1 MHPNEKM
8 TPYQSL
14 AVNGRSFYW
23 ASLFLA
29 PGARNRAAQLYAFCR
44 VLDDLADGDISDGEV
59 RLSRLQRALNSGH
72 KGSDV
77 PPSEWQPFLQET
89 AFSKPVLSALVDG
102 LVRDAGGSAC
112 LDCERD
118 LLRYAYRVAGTVG
131 LLMCDVLDCHA
142 PEAKDYAVDLGI
154 AMQLTNI
161 ARDVL
166 EDARMGRR
174 YIPGEWVSDLSPEA
188 ICAAAAS
195 AHSLNHQRVTAAVAR
210 LLALADKY
218 YQSGAQGYRYLPA
231 RARVSIAVAARVYRE
246 IGVQL
251 AGAGH
256 SWHLGRQVT
265 SRATKTRCSFQA
277 AFSLLFERRDVQV
290 EEHDAALHAALTG
303 LPEIRKNMLV

>member
-8 TPYQSL
+8 RPSQSL
-14 AVNGRSFYW
+14 AVNGRSFHW

-29 PGARNRAAQLYAFCR
+29 PGTRDRAAQLYAFCR
-44 VLDDLADGDISDGEV
+44 VLDDLADGDIPDGAA
-59 RLSRLQRALNSGH
+59 RLTSLQHALHPDQKYGDAP
-72 KGSDV
+72 G
-77 PPSEWQPFLQET
+77 SEWHAFLEET

-102 LVRDAGGSAC
+102 LVQDAVGSAC
-112 LDCERD
+112 LGRERD

-131 LLMCDVLDCHA
+131 LLMCDILDCHT
-142 PEAKDYAVDLGI
+142 PEAKGHAVDLGI

-174 YIPGEWVSDLSPEA
+174 YIPGEWVSGLSPEA

-195 AHSLNHQRVTAAVAR
+195 AHSADHQRVTAAVAR
-210 LLALADKY
+210 LLTLADTY
-218 YQSGAQGYRYLPA
+218 YQSGARGYRYLPA
-231 RARVSIAVAARVYRE
+231 RARVSIAVAAQVYRE

-251 AGAGH
+251 AHTGH

-265 SRATKTRCSFQA
+265 SRTTKIRCSIRAIMALFFARQGVPA
-277 AFSLLFERRDVQV
+277 AH
-290 EEHDAALHAALTG
+290 HDGALHTALKG
-303 LPEIRKNMLV
+303 LPDIK